1 MGALAYASYSSEKAQ
16 GMFGTLVIAL
26 PAEHSG
32 GDVEATFRGKT
43 KVLKTAPTSS
53 FDFSYLA
60 WFVLLT
66 SLPGPLYML
75 ICTRYSDVEHA
86 VTKVTAGYRLVL
98 TYNLIHTGLHAQP
111 SAAANEEATQ
121 PFRDL
126 LTTWAENVIK
136 PGSHVQNKVAF
147 MLDHKY
153 TDANLRLNHLKGR
166 DAVLANALMRALL
179 GSGCIFFLAN
189 VELVVD
195 GSCEEHYGYGYSS
208 RYDTNF
214 HAIEEEFSRSLVLRL
229 VVTPDGS
236 EVAKGLPIEEDDI
249 VQEDCFARDPD
260 DEEYEGYTG
269 NAGASATHYYR
280 DSCLLILPKSRLVDL
295 LFTPA
300 QAGKVN
306 VDSWIGSM
314 LQEYEQS
321 PSPTAR
327 DDIQRLCS
335 LVLASMADGGEKVQD
350 WRIFSAPQRTGF
362 ANDTL
367 GQVIKASCLLQDPKL
382 FEDAAK
388 LTTGPHTTSVLET
401 LGTAISRADFVKWQ
415 KG

>member
-1 MGALAYASYSSEKAQ
+1 
-16 GMFGTLVIAL
+16 MFGTLVIAL

-32 GDVEATFRGKT
+32 GDVEATFLGKS

-75 ICTRYSDVEHA
+75 MCSRYSDVEHA
-86 VTKVTAGYRLVL
+86 VTKVTAGHRLVL
-98 TYNLIHTGLHAQP
+98 TYNLIHTGLHTQP
-111 SAAANEEATQ
+111 SAAANEEAAK
-121 PFRDL
+121 PLRDVL
-126 LTTWAENVIK
+126 VTWAENVIK

-147 MLDHKY
+147 VLEHKY

-166 DAVLANALMRALL
+166 DAALANALMRALL
-179 GSGCIFFLAN
+179 DSECIFFLAN

-195 GSCEEHYGYGYSS
+195 GGCEEHYGYGYSS
-208 RYDTNF
+208 RYHTNF
-214 HAIEEEFSRSLVLRL
+214 HAIEEEYSRSLVLRL

-280 DSCLLILPKSRLVDL
+280 DSCLLILPKSRIANL
-295 LFTPA
+295 LFTPG
-300 QAGKVN
+300 QGKVN
-306 VDSWIGSM
+306 VDGWIYSM
-314 LQEYEQS
+314 LREYEQS
-321 PSPTAR
+321 QSPTAR
-327 DDIQRLCS
+327 DDIQQLCS
-335 LVLASMADGGEKVQD
+335 LVLTSMAKGGETVQD
-350 WRIFSAPQRTGF
+350 RRTFSTSKRTSFDNG
-362 ANDTL
+362 TL
-367 GQVIKASCLLQDPKL
+367 GQVVKASCLLQDPKL

-388 LTTGPHTTSVLET
+388 LTKGPHTTSVLET